1 VKHKLEE
8 SDDETPEMGKGEEDL
23 SEGEILQPKPTPSRE
38 KKKKKGTKLCK
49 KFRQG
54 QCQRGDQ
61 CPYLHKQKSVKQ
73 KQPDDTDQELLLE
86 EDEKP
91 KSLYVAVCLRYSV
104 LIVVITKSNGKGKYY
119 FVAGIVAFP
128 GAWAVE
134 T

>member
-49 KFRQG
+49 KFRLG
-54 QCQRGDQ
+54 TCLRGDQ
-61 CPYLHKQKSVKQ
+61 CPYRHKQKPAKQ
-73 KQPDDTDQELLLE
+73 KQSDDTDQELLLE
-86 EDEKP
+86 ENEKP
-91 KSLYVAVCLRYSV
+91 KSLYVAVYQRYSV
-104 LIVVITKSNGKGKYY
+104 LTVVITKSNGKGKYY
-119 FVAGIVAFP
+119 FVAGIVAFSR
-128 GAWAVE
+128 AWVVK